1 MKIAFY
7 APLKAPDHPVPSGD
21 RLIAGLLVRALERA
35 GHEVALASR
44 LRAFDGAGDRGRQR
58 RLARIGRAE
67 AQRLLDGWIGSPRAP
82 RCWFTYHLYH
92 KAPDWIGP
100 RVSARLGIPYVV
112 AEASYAPKQ
121 ARGAWRHGH
130 RAVAVALARAVR
142 VIALNPDDVPGLEW
156 LLGGLEG
163 PVHGP
168 RDFPDGVPGLER
180 WLGGLEGPVHGP
192 RGSPDDA
199 PGLERRLGGL
209 EGPVHGPRGS
219 PDDMPDLER
228 RLGGLEG
235 PVHGPRG
242 SPDDVPGLER
252 LLGSLENSGRHP
264 RDFPHDVPGLE
275 RRSGSGTRLRRLV
288 PFIDT
293 GACAPRGD
301 RSRRRARIARL
312 VCAGPSTP
320 LLACVAMMRGGRK
333 AESFGLL
340 ARALERIRRL
350 SWHLLLVG
358 DGPARPRVEAA
369 FAELVAAGRVT
380 FLGVRPPRALP
391 GIVGA
396 CDLFVWPALGEP
408 IGMAM
413 LEAQALGVPVVAGDA
428 RGVGEVVVHG
438 AGGWLVPEGD
448 AAAFAGAVEK
458 ALADPAALA
467 AAGAAARARV
477 RAGHGLAAA
486 SRDLD
491 RWIGEA
497 VEEIEPAAA
506 SPGRRDTAS
515 RRPDRSWR

>member
-21 RLIAGLLVRALERA
+21 RLIANLLVRALERA

-44 LRAFDGAGDRGRQR
+44 LRAFDGTGDRGRQR

-82 RCWFTYHLYH
+82 QCWFTYHLYH

-100 RVSARLGIPYVV
+100 RVSAWLGIPYVV

-130 RAVAVALARAVR
+130 RAVAAALAQAVR
-142 VIALNPDDVPGLEW
+142 VIALNPDDVPGLE
-156 LLGGLEG
+156 
-163 PVHGP
+163 
-168 RDFPDGVPGLER
+168 
-180 WLGGLEGPVHGP
+180 
-192 RGSPDDA
+192 
-199 PGLERRLGGL
+199 RRLGGA
-209 EGPVHGPRGS
+209 
-219 PDDMPDLER
+219 
-228 RLGGLEG
+228 RLC
-235 PVHGPRG
+235 
-242 SPDDVPGLER
+242 R
-252 LLGSLENSGRHP
+252 LA
-264 RDFPHDVPGLE
+264 
-275 RRSGSGTRLRRLV
+275 

-293 GACAPRGD
+293 EACTPRGD

-312 VCAGPSTP
+312 VSTDPEAP
-320 LLACVAMMRGGRK
+320 LLTCVAMMRGGRK
-333 AESFGLL
+333 AESFRLL
-340 ARALERIRRL
+340 ARALERIPQVP
-350 SWHLLLVG
+350 WHLLVVG
-358 DGPARPRVEAA
+358 AGPARREVEAA
-369 FAELVAAGRVT
+369 FAALVAAGRVT
-380 FLGVRPPRALP
+380 FLRLRSPPALH
-391 GIVGA
+391 GIVSA

-428 RGVGEVVVHG
+428 RGAGEVVVHG

-448 AAAFAGAVEK
+448 AAAFAGAVEQ
-458 ALADPAALA
+458 ALADPAALV

-491 RWIGEA
+491 RWIGEG
-497 VEEIEPAAA
+497 ESGCEPVRV
-506 SPGRRDTAS
+506 GE
-515 RRPDRSWR
+515 

>member
-130 RAVAVALARAVR
+130 RAVAAALARAVR

-168 RDFPDGVPGLER
+168 R
-180 WLGGLEGPVHGP
+180 
-192 RGSPDDA
+192 GSPDDA
-199 PGLERRLGGL
+199 PGLER
-209 EGPVHGPRGS
+209 PS
-219 PDDMPDLER
+219 
-228 RLGGLEG
+228 
-235 PVHGPRG
+235 
-242 SPDDVPGLER
+242 
-252 LLGSLENSGRHP
+252 GSLENSGRHP
-264 RDFPHDVPGLE
+264 RDFPHGVPGLG
-275 RRSGSGTRLRRLV
+275 RRSGGGTRLRRLA

-340 ARALERIRRL
+340 ARALERIRCL

-380 FLGVRPPRALP
+380 FLGVRPPRALH

-515 RRPDRSWR
+515 RRPDRSRR

>member
-35 GHEVALASR
+35 GHEVVPASR
-44 LRAFDGAGDRGRQR
+44 LRAFDGAGDRDRQL

-67 AQRLLDGWIGSPRAP
+67 AQRLLDRWLGSPRAP

-121 ARGAWRHGH
+121 ACGAWRHGH
-130 RAVAVALARAVR
+130 RAVAAALARAVR
-142 VIALNPDDVPGLEW
+142 VIALNPDDVPGLERRP
-156 LLGGLEG
+156 GGG
-163 PVHGP
+163 
-168 RDFPDGVPGLER
+168 
-180 WLGGLEGPVHGP
+180 
-192 RGSPDDA
+192 A
-199 PGLERRLGGL
+199 
-209 EGPVHGPRGS
+209 
-219 PDDMPDLER
+219 
-228 RLGGLEG
+228 
-235 PVHGPRG
+235 
-242 SPDDVPGLER
+242 
-252 LLGSLENSGRHP
+252 
-264 RDFPHDVPGLE
+264 
-275 RRSGSGTRLRRLV
+275 RLRRLA

-293 GACAPRGD
+293 GTCAPRGD

-312 VCAGPSTP
+312 VCADPSAP

-333 AESFGLL
+333 AESFRLL
-340 ARALERIRRL
+340 ARALERIARVP
-350 SWHLLLVG
+350 WHLLVVG
-358 DGPARPRVEAA
+358 DGPARPEVEAA
-369 FAELVAAGRVT
+369 FAALVAGGRVT
-380 FLGVRPPRALP
+380 FLGLRPPPALR
-391 GIVGA
+391 GIVSA

-413 LEAQALGVPVVAGDA
+413 LEAQALGVPVVAGET
-428 RGVGEVVVHG
+428 RGVGDIVVHG

-458 ALADPAALA
+458 ALANPAALA

-497 VEEIEPAAA
+497 VEEIA
-506 SPGRRDTAS
+506 
-515 RRPDRSWR
+515 

>member
-44 LRAFDGAGDRGRQR
+44 LRAFDGIGDRGRQH
-58 RLARIGRAE
+58 RLAHIGRAE

-130 RAVAVALARAVR
+130 RAVAAALVRAGR
-142 VIALNPDDVPGLEW
+142 VIALNPDDVPGLERF
-156 LLGGLEG
+156 LGGLEG
-163 PVHGP
+163 PAHRL
-168 RDFPDGVPGLER
+168 RDF
-180 WLGGLEGPVHGP
+180 
-192 RGSPDDA
+192 PDDA
-199 PGLERRLGGL
+199 PGLERRSGG
-209 EGPVHGPRGS
+209 GA
-219 PDDMPDLER
+219 
-228 RLGGLEG
+228 RLC
-235 PVHGPRG
+235 
-242 SPDDVPGLER
+242 R
-252 LLGSLENSGRHP
+252 LA
-264 RDFPHDVPGLE
+264 
-275 RRSGSGTRLRRLV
+275 

-293 GACAPRGD
+293 EACASPGD
-301 RSRRRARIARL
+301 RSRRRMRIARL
-312 VCAGPSTP
+312 LSAAPETP

-333 AESFGLL
+333 AESFRLL
-340 ARALERIRRL
+340 ARALERIVHAP
-350 SWHLLLVG
+350 WHLLVVG
-358 DGPARPRVEAA
+358 DGPARPEVEAA
-369 FAELVAAGRVT
+369 FAVLAAGGRVT
-380 FLGVRPPRALP
+380 FLRRRSPPALH
-391 GIVGA
+391 GIVSA

-467 AAGAAARARV
+467 AAGMAARIRV
-477 RAGHGLAAA
+477 RTGHGLAAA

-491 RWIGEA
+491 RWIGE
-497 VEEIEPAAA
+497 
-506 SPGRRDTAS
+506 TA
-515 RRPDRSWR
+515 RLFP